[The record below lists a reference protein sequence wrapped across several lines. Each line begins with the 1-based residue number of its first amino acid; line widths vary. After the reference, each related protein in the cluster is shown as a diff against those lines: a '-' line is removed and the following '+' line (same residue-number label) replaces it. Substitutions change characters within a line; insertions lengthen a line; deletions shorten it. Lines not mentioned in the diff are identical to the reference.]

1 MRKSELKLVKTLYCA
16 ILVSVDRKKYQY
28 KEMKFEEFL
37 HNFGENAV
45 IDSASFVLLNERLPD
60 VRRQVSGWVKKGC
73 LLQLKKGVYVFSD
86 TYRKITLSRR
96 FIANYFVLPSYLSL
110 EYALGY
116 YDIIPEKVTVY
127 SSLTTKKTQT
137 FTNALGKFEY
147 CSVKESLFF
156 GFTKVASDNQE
167 FFIALPEKA
176 ILDFLYFQEYIK
188 GEFKEFEAF
197 RFQNLDILKLKRFHE
212 FSQVYPSRVRKAGR
226 SFVNFV
232 KQEARAY
239 AAIR

>member
-1 MRKSELKLVKTLYCA
+1 
-16 ILVSVDRKKYQY
+16 
-28 KEMKFEEFL
+28 MKFDEFL

-45 IDSASFVLLNERLPD
+45 IDSSSFVLLNEKLLD
-60 VRRQVSGWVKKGC
+60 VRRQVSGWVKKGY

-86 TYRKITLSRR
+86 TYRKIAPSCR
-96 FIANYFVLPSYLSL
+96 FIANYLVLPSYLSL

-116 YDIIPEKVTVY
+116 YDLIPEKVTVY
-127 SSLTTKKTQT
+127 SSLTTKKTQR

-156 GFTKVASDNQE
+156 GFTKVADNQG

-176 ILDFLYFQEYIK
+176 ILDFFYFREYIH
-188 GEFKEFEAF
+188 GAFGEFEAF

-212 FSQVYPSRVRKAGR
+212 FSQAYPRRVRKAGQ
-226 SFVNFV
+226 SFINFV
-232 KQEARAY
+232 KQEAHTY

>member
-1 MRKSELKLVKTLYCA
+1 
-16 ILVSVDRKKYQY
+16 
-28 KEMKFEEFL
+28 MKFDTFL

-45 IDSASFVLLNERLPD
+45 IDSSSFALLDEKLVD
-60 VRRQVSGWVKKGC
+60 IRRQVSGWVKKGY
-73 LLQLKKGVYVFSD
+73 LLQLKKGVYVFGK
-86 TYRKITLSRR
+86 TYRKIVPSCQ
-96 FIANYFVLPSYLSL
+96 FIANYLVVPSYLSL

-116 YDIIPEKVTVY
+116 YDFIPERVTVY

-137 FTNALGKFEY
+137 FTNALGNFEY

-156 GFTKVASDNQE
+156 GFTKAVSDNQE

-176 ILDFLYFQEYIK
+176 ILDFFYFRESIH
-188 GEFKEFEAF
+188 GAMEEFEAF
-197 RFQNLDILKLKRFHE
+197 RFQNLEILNLKRFRE
-212 FSQVYPSRVRKAGR
+212 FSQAYPSRVRKAAR

-239 AAIR
+239 VKI